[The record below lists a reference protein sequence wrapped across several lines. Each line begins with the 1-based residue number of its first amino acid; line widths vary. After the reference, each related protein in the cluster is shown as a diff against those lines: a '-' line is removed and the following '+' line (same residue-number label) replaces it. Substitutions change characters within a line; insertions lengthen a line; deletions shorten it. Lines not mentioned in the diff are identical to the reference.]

1 MLGSNQNCT
10 FQVGSIPASKNN
22 IDETKTSYTS
32 KLLCS
37 SIVYPPQHATI
48 IVKADIGASRSY
60 WRTEDIT
67 CLTSIKDTHN
77 RPTAQLPNNATMNAK
92 KTGIITLSKSI
103 STNAKKAHIFDS
115 LHSESIIYLGKI
127 CGNDCITILDN
138 IEINII
144 KYKTLILKVN
154 RNKTYG
160 LWDIPSSR
168 LLRHRSHAIIT
179 KDNTK
184 I

>member
-67 CLTSIKDTHN
+67 CLTSIKDTRN

-92 KTGIITLSKSI
+92 NAGILQLSRSLSIHAKRHTVFMNYTLPCLSTYANCMTITAS
-103 STNAKKAHIFDS
+103 
-115 LHSESIIYLGKI
+115 
-127 CGNDCITILDN
+127 
-138 IEINII
+138 
-144 KYKTLILKVN
+144 
-154 RNKTYG
+154 
-160 LWDIPSSR
+160 PSWV
-168 LLRHRSHAIIT
+168 
-179 KDNTK
+179 
-184 I
+184 

>member
-1 MLGSNQNCT
+1 
-10 FQVGSIPASKNN
+10 
-22 IDETKTSYTS
+22 
-32 KLLCS
+32 
-37 SIVYPPQHATI
+37 
-48 IVKADIGASRSY
+48 
-60 WRTEDIT
+60 
-67 CLTSIKDTHN
+67 
-77 RPTAQLPNNATMNAK
+77 MNAK
-92 KTGIITLSKSI
+92 KTGIITLSKII

-184 I
+184 IEMIHYLHERCFSPIQRTFLKAIKMETYLHDHASTIIFFKESTS